1 MKLLIISHTPHYR
14 KGDEIVGWGAT
25 LREIDHLAQVFDEVV
40 HVAPLHSEPAPQSSL
55 PYSARN
61 IRFRAV
67 SPAGGDTLRQ
77 KVTILLYILQ
87 YIATIREE
95 MKRVDIVHVRCPAS
109 ISLIALLVLM
119 FSPTPKYRWVKYAG
133 NWHPTEKEA
142 WSYTLQRWI
151 LQKNLHRGVV
161 TVNGRWECQ
170 PKHVYSFFNPCLT
183 QEDRAGGMEIAY
195 QKKLTLPYHLLFVGR
210 LDSAKGVGK
219 ILEIC
224 AKLYQKKL
232 PFQLDL
238 VGDGPEKEK
247 FERLALNLQISGITH
262 FHGWQSRSALN

>member
-151 LQKNLHRGVV
+151 LQKKSSSRCGH
-161 TVNGRWECQ
+161 CQ
-170 PKHVYSFFNPCLT
+170 WSL
-183 QEDRAGGMEIAY
+183 GMPTE
-195 QKKLTLPYHLLFVGR
+195 TRLLFFQPMPDPGR
-210 LDSAKGVGK
+210 PRRWNGNCLSKETYPA
-219 ILEIC
+219 ISFAIC
-224 AKLYQKKL
+224 RQVRFCQRCWQNLR
-232 PFQLDL
+232 DL
-238 VGDGPEKEK
+238 RKAIPEETAFPTGPG
-247 FERLALNLQISGITH
+247 R
-262 FHGWQSRSALN
+262 